1 MVDGFS
7 LKQPAGIIIIDPDPD
22 SWQPFI
28 WRMIIY
34 YDY

>member
-7 LKQPAGIIIIDPDPD
+7 LKQPAGIIIIDPD